1 MEIPAV
7 SPSSLSI
14 YLIPSP
20 LHSFLPHALGCGSY
34 LFLLFSSHAF
44 QKSFSSFSLRTP
56 LSRSHLYLPFGNI
69 FFLRKKRISVIC
81 VHQFKPTSKD
91 NCKPNTIVISET
103 AAIRWGCLY
112 CPPPSEMSRL
122 LKSQAELL
130 IHNIISIVDTIQMK
144 KGKVTS
150 QKVCVTASQAHVG
163 FCWEFWNSKH

>member
-20 LHSFLPHALGCGSY
+20 LHSLLPHALGCGSY
-34 LFLLFSSHAF
+34 LSLFQSCFSKVVF
-44 QKSFSSFSLRTP
+44 QFFTKDSLESIP
-56 LSRSHLYLPFGNI
+56 SVPPIWKY

-81 VHQFKPTSKD
+81 VHQFKPASKD

-112 CPPPSEMSRL
+112 CPPPSEMSWL

-150 QKVCVTASQAHVG
+150 QIVCVTASQVHVG